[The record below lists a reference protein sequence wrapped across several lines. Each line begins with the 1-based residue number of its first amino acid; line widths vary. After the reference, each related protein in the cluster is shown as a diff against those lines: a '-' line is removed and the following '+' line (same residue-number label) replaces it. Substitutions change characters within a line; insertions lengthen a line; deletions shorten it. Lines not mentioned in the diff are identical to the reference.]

1 MPEENTIIP
10 ESLRNA
16 IGVESDPIT
25 YEIEK
30 GHIARFAE
38 AIGDEN
44 PL

>member
-10 ESLRNA
+10 ESLLKA

-30 GHIARFAE
+30 GHYVKCFKFS
-38 AIGDEN
+38 
-44 PL
+44 